1 MKGKTL
7 LIIGGKGF
15 FGKSITDY
23 ICNHYFSK
31 EINQIFLLSRSIK
44 KIYIKKKLNK
54 HIKIKVI
61 KGDISKLKKIPF
73 ADYIIYCAV
82 NHDYNKDYKSV
93 CNYYQLAKKYHT
105 KSKILYTSS
114 GAIYGQQPK
123 NVKKLSENY
132 LLNNT
137 KVNFKSNNKNSYSL
151 TKLKNEQV
159 FRKLSKLK
167 IKVSIARCFAFVGK
181 YLPRNKNFLVGN
193 FINDILNRK
202 KIEIKSNHRVIRSY
216 MHANDLSIWL
226 FKIVKNATTKCS
238 VYNVGSDKE
247 IDIRK
252 LAIYLSNKYQN
263 NLKLKKIKSS
273 FEDRYLPS
281 ILKAK
286 KELNLKLQYS
296 NFRAINEVIKDLK
309 IIN

>member
-1 MKGKTL
+1 
-7 LIIGGKGF
+7 
-15 FGKSITDY
+15 
-23 ICNHYFSK
+23 
-31 EINQIFLLSRSIK
+31 
-44 KIYIKKKLNK
+44 
-54 HIKIKVI
+54 
-61 KGDISKLKKIPF
+61 
-73 ADYIIYCAV
+73 
-82 NHDYNKDYKSV
+82 
-93 CNYYQLAKKYHT
+93 
-105 KSKILYTSS
+105 
-114 GAIYGQQPK
+114 
-123 NVKKLSENY
+123 
-132 LLNNT
+132 
-137 KVNFKSNNKNSYSL
+137 
-151 TKLKNEQV
+151 
-159 FRKLSKLK
+159 
-167 IKVSIARCFAFVGK
+167 
-181 YLPRNKNFLVGN
+181 
-193 FINDILNRK
+193 
-202 KIEIKSNHRVIRSY
+202 

>member
-54 HIKIKVI
+54 HIKIKAI

-132 LLNNT
+132 LLNNK
-137 KVNFKSNNKNSYSL
+137 KVNFKNNNKNSYSL

-181 YLPRNKNFLVGN
+181 YLPRNKNFVVGN

-226 FKIVKNATTKCS
+226 LKIVKNATTKCS

-252 LAIYLSNKYQN
+252 LAIYLSNKYQT
-263 NLKLKKIKSS
+263 NLKLKKINSN
-273 FEDRYLPS
+273 FEDRYIPC
-281 ILKAK
+281 IQKAK
-286 KELNLKLQYS
+286 KLLNLKLNFNNYS
-296 NFRAINEVIKDLK
+296 SVNEVINSIK
-309 IIN
+309 NS